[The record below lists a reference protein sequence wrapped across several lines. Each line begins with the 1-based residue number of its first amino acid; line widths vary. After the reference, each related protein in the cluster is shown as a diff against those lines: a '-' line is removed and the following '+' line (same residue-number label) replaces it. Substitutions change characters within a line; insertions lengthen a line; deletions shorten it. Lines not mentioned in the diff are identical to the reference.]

1 MYQSGTKVS
10 KRKWFDIHGTLCVS
24 ICWWVSRERLVVGQ
38 AKSSTYYKKWLY
50 INVKEKL
57 RKIIVINKQVVEIY
71 RLIRDSAS
79 LYWVGS

>member
-1 MYQSGTKVS
+1 MEHFFFF
-10 KRKWFDIHGTLCVS
+10 RGTLCVS

-38 AKSSTYYKKWLY
+38 AKSSTYYQNWLC